1 MILLELKTILRNILP
16 TQKQSARYKTQKRM
30 GIAKNPKLKSPEFSL
45 VSNAQVSVSSQESV
59 PAD

>member
-1 MILLELKTILRNILP
+1 LNVIFR
-16 TQKQSARYKTQKRM
+16 AKRDSCFSL
-30 GIAKNPKLKSPEFSL
+30 AKNPKLKSPEFSL